1 MYCQKCGKE
10 IKENIRFCPGCG
22 APVKALEEIGAE
34 AKTERKPEAMKE
46 NQQPQKP
53 KKKKGRKMI
62 IILLGICVLAI
73 AILIAVFSILKQRK
87 EKMFASNIEAG
98 NNYLEQLDYEK
109 AEDSFLQAIK
119 INPKEKEP
127 YVKLSELYIANDEVE
142 KAQNIVAQAIEN
154 IPKEDKKEFQTK
166 QEEWKNLEDYTWVVN
181 PEIEADDIYYL
192 RGRDFYKHSDN
203 EMKRQLYNEYAVIRQ
218 GTTYGLIDMD
228 GNWYKDLKCNVVKTI
243 LDYYEI
249 ETKNPIYSEEF
260 ETDMNDYYIKDGQ
273 LVAAVAVYGDSY
285 GAQGAYYYVDTNISG
300 LYNTLDTEI
309 ESSENWLLNDLIT
322 AIPVGRL
329 YEKYT
334 GSEKDQNGN
343 WLSLEEWLK
352 NSGSKY
358 AIWNHGELVTDFI
371 YDECGSVG
379 SGLLAVK
386 KDGKWGYVDEEGN
399 EIIKPEYDASWQQ
412 YTSEN
417 CTVKEFCYAAS
428 CGYVPLV
435 KDGVWE
441 LRNTKGDLVIA
452 PSAFE
457 VIRPVYDGKCWV
469 KRNGKWGVISLNNST
484 EKINSEEDNQT
495 DKTEISEEE
504 IYEDLIKAYGKYF
517 YSDGNENIGY
527 IDQSRMGIANPYHG
541 LYPART
547 EYSPDIYYAL
557 YDINNDGHKECFF
570 TSEVG
575 TEQSDYPGYYDIW
588 TNDGETPYFVMEGGY
603 RTHQIICTDG
613 TIKNNMSGGAWTY
626 QNDFYSFDDTGVTT
640 TVDSYSADGDAQSTT
655 YFNELEGYVISR
667 EEMEEV
673 EAKHPRADVQF
684 EWIKINEE

>member
-127 YVKLSELYIANDEVE
+127 YAKLSELYIANDEVE

-285 GAQGAYYYVDTNISG
+285 GAQGALENSWIIVHLKHKTIHLILRHQFFLTFFCIRIHGTELINFESTPISSNSFLTKKNRSRRLLLYYW
-300 LYNTLDTEI
+300 
-309 ESSENWLLNDLIT
+309 SENNT
-322 AIPVGRL
+322 CN
-329 YEKYT
+329 T
-334 GSEKDQNGN
+334 G
-343 WLSLEEWLK
+343 K
-352 NSGSKY
+352 NQ
-358 AIWNHGELVTDFI
+358 
-371 YDECGSVG
+371 
-379 SGLLAVK
+379 
-386 KDGKWGYVDEEGN
+386 
-399 EIIKPEYDASWQQ
+399 P
-412 YTSEN
+412 
-417 CTVKEFCYAAS
+417 
-428 CGYVPLV
+428 
-435 KDGVWE
+435 
-441 LRNTKGDLVIA
+441 
-452 PSAFE
+452 
-457 VIRPVYDGKCWV
+457 
-469 KRNGKWGVISLNNST
+469 
-484 EKINSEEDNQT
+484 
-495 DKTEISEEE
+495 DK
-504 IYEDLIKAYGKYF
+504 
-517 YSDGNENIGY
+517 
-527 IDQSRMGIANPYHG
+527 
-541 LYPART
+541 
-547 EYSPDIYYAL
+547 
-557 YDINNDGHKECFF
+557 
-570 TSEVG
+570 
-575 TEQSDYPGYYDIW
+575 
-588 TNDGETPYFVMEGGY
+588 
-603 RTHQIICTDG
+603 
-613 TIKNNMSGGAWTY
+613 
-626 QNDFYSFDDTGVTT
+626 
-640 TVDSYSADGDAQSTT
+640 STT
-655 YFNELEGYVISR
+655 DIHNSFHYNLTWCSKLHTCRQYCIITKRMDSFI
-667 EEMEEV
+667 
-673 EAKHPRADVQF
+673 
-684 EWIKINEE
+684 I